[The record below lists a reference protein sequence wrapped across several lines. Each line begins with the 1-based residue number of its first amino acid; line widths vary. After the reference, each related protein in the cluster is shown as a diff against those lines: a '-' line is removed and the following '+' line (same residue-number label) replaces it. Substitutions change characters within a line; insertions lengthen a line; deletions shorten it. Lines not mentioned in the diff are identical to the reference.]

1 MIRQTT
7 PPRYE
12 TNFTRMVDEDI
23 LRCEQFLAGGRDEKA
38 GSELHLE
45 LAAKY
50 PTYIAQFGAHLR
62 KFNQQNGFVMLEY
75 YDGDAISD
83 DLIVM
88 RSRLVAFKNHGYRN
102 GNIMPEGGGRGV
114 KLAPPAVQNPT
125 SGATF
130 AEVRQ
135 RIQEMTGLTDAKTAD
150 VLEKVGALEAIVCSG
165 EPKKAKWQK
174 VRPILSWLADESA
187 DVGNVL
193 LPLFMKI
200 EG

>member
-1 MIRQTT
+1 MTTQTAA
-7 PPRYE
+7 PRYE

-23 LRCEQFLAGGRDEKA
+23 LRCERYLTGARDEKA

-50 PTYIAQFGAHLR
+50 PAYIAQFGEHLR
-62 KFNQQNGFVMLEY
+62 RYSQQNGFVMLEY
-75 YDGDAISD
+75 YDCDALTN

-102 GNIMPEGGGRGV
+102 GNIIGDGSRGA
-114 KLAPPAVQNPT
+114 KGAPPAAQNPT

-150 VLEKVGALEAIVCSG
+150 VLEKADALEAIAHSG

-174 VRPILSWLADESA
+174 VRPVLSWLAGESA
-187 DVGNVL
+187 DVGSAM
-193 LPLFMKI
+193 LPLILKA
-200 EG
+200 GG

>member
-1 MIRQTT
+1 MNRQTT

-23 LRCEQFLAGGRDEKA
+23 LRCERFLAGPRDEKT

-50 PTYIAQFGAHLR
+50 PAYIAQFGAHLR
-62 KFNQQNGFVMLEY
+62 RFNQQNGFVMLEY
-75 YDGDAISD
+75 YDCDALSD

-102 GNIMPEGGGRGV
+102 GNIIGDSGRGV
-114 KLAPPAVQNPT
+114 KTAPPAAQNPT

-130 AEVRQ
+130 AELRQ

-150 VLEKVGALEAIVCSG
+150 VLEKVGALEAIVHSG

-174 VRPILSWLADESA
+174 VRPILSWLAGESA
-187 DVGNVL
+187 DVGSAM
-193 LPLFMKI
+193 LPLILKA
-200 EG
+200 GG